1 MQSTFCTVFV
11 MSLLRSLS
19 FSLNKFFASR
29 KCFHYCFSIGLISPK
44 LKRKVT
50 PFEMNA
56 EHGKK
61 NGVGDQKNSK
71 GRVPK
76 QAQGNPILTYWQLP
90 PTNKHKRLLH
100 QDAQVLDN
108 QNSSIL
114 RIKRQHNHDNNNN
127 NSLRDRRNSTV
138 PGGLVGSPNWRMV
151 RTNMTRFRSFSVL
164 CG

>member
-11 MSLLRSLS
+11 MLLLRSLS

-61 NGVGDQKNSK
+61 KNGIGDQKNSK
-71 GRVPK
+71 ERVPK

-90 PTNKHKRLLH
+90 PTNKHKSLLH

-114 RIKRQHNHDNNNN
+114 RIKRVQIGARQEQIWPGFDLSACCVVKKNE
-127 NSLRDRRNSTV
+127 NSE
-138 PGGLVGSPNWRMV
+138 
-151 RTNMTRFRSFSVL
+151 RFCRGKCIFSRVKWE
-164 CG
+164 